1 MASLAT
7 NPIDYL
13 SHKFTL
19 YASNVRSQVSYS
31 YHRLSAQDYIRLIA
45 IVGAYC
51 LLRPYLLK
59 LGAKFQAK
67 DHERELDPDEM
78 ASAAATSV
86 NSLRGKVHV
95 PEDTDSESDEEGR
108 KGTDWGKK
116 ARRRQRRVLRGILEA
131 EEKRRREEEEAES
144 DKEIEEFLVG

>member
-1 MASLAT
+1 MSSPVSTLT
-7 NPIDYL
+7 TYI
-13 SHKFTL
+13 SHHFTT
-19 YASNVRSQVSYS
+19 YAANIRSQVSYS
-31 YHRLSAQDYIRLIA
+31 YHRLGAQDYIRLIA

-59 LGAKFQAK
+59 LGARFQAK

-78 ASAAATSV
+78 ASAEATSV

>member
-1 MASLAT
+1 MSSPASTL
-7 NPIDYL
+7 IDNIT
-13 SHKFTL
+13 HQFIT
-19 YASNVRSQVSYS
+19 YASNLRSQVTSSYS
-31 YHRLSAQDYIRLIA
+31 RLSLQDYIRLIA

-59 LGAKFQAK
+59 FGAKFQAK

-78 ASAAATSV
+78 ASAAAVSP

-95 PEDTDSESDEEGR
+95 PEDTDSGSEEEGR

-131 EEKRRREEEEAES
+131 EEKRRREEDEAES